1 MKIILSGIALIIC
14 MIGLPILTDAQNNQA
29 PVKTQDLKVGVDTT
43 QTLKAKT
50 YQITT
55 SEGNEFF
62 GTIISQDAKEVLIET
77 KNMGQV
83 SIPKYQITE
92 IKEVE
97 SGKENGTGKRFS
109 TRYFI
114 TTNGLPIKKGENYII
129 WNLYGPD
136 IQFGITDHLGVGI
149 MTSWV
154 GIPIIGNVKYSF
166 NLGKDVNMAVGTLV
180 GTGSYAAPKFAM
192 IVPFAA
198 LTFGDSKRNI
208 NFSGGYG
215 AVWTESEDDG
225 RVLLSVAG
233 MTSVSKK
240 ASLVFDS
247 FIIPGASHSK
257 SLSIIIPGFRL
268 ETQKGKFFQFGFAA
282 VFQKGEDVVPFP
294 MIQFFQHF

>member
-1 MKIILSGIALIIC
+1 MKNILSGLALIIC
-14 MIGLPILTDAQNNQA
+14 MIGLPLLSEAQNNQA
-29 PVKTQDLKVGVDTT
+29 TVKTKDIKVGVDTT
-43 QTLKAKT
+43 QTVNTRT

-55 SEGNEFF
+55 SDGNEFF
-62 GTIISQDAKEVLIET
+62 GTIISQDSKEVLIET

-92 IKEVE
+92 IKEME
-97 SGKENGTGKRFS
+97 PGKENGTGERFS

-136 IQFGITDHLGVGI
+136 IQFGVTDHLGVGI

-154 GIPIIGNVKYSF
+154 GIPIIGTAKYSF
-166 NLGKDVNMAVGTLV
+166 NLGKNTSMSLGTLI

-192 IVPFAA
+192 VVPFAA

-247 FIIPGASHSK
+247 FIIPAASHSK

-268 ETQKGKFFQFGFAA
+268 ETNKGKFFQFGFGA
-282 VFQKGEDVVPFP
+282 VFQKGENVIPFP
-294 MIQFFQHF
+294 MIQLFQHF

>member
-1 MKIILSGIALIIC
+1 MKNILSALVLIIC
-14 MIGLPILTDAQNNQA
+14 MIGLSISSDAQNSRDLI
-29 PVKTQDLKVGVDTT
+29 KTQDLKIGVDTA
-43 QTLKAKT
+43 QTVKAKT

-55 SEGNEFF
+55 SDGNEFF

-77 KNMGQV
+77 KEIGQV

-97 SGKENGTGKRFS
+97 PGKENGTGQRFS

-136 IQFGITDHLGVGI
+136 IQFGVTDHLGVGV
-149 MTSWV
+149 MTSWI

-166 NLGKDVNMAVGTLV
+166 NLGKNTNMAIGTLI
-180 GTGSYAAPKFAM
+180 GTGSWANPNFGIA
-192 IVPFAA
+192 VPFAA
-198 LTFGDSKRNI
+198 ITFGNSKNNI

-215 AVWTESEDDG
+215 AVWTESENNG
-225 RVLLSVAG
+225 RALLSVAG
-233 MTSVSKK
+233 MTSLGKK
-240 ASLVFDS
+240 VSLVFDS
-247 FIIPGASHSK
+247 FIIPGTSNTN

-268 ETQKGKFFQFGFAA
+268 ETHKGKFFQFGFAT
-282 VFQKGEDVVPFP
+282 VFEKNSDVIPFP